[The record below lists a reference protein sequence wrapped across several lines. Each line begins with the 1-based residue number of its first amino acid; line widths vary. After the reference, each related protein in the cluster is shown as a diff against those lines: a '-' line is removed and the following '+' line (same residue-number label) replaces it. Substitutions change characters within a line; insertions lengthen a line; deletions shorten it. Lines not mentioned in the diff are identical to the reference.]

1 MNNENHP
8 WISEETLEIVDER
21 RTIKGRILEASCD
34 VHKTT
39 LKEVYKQLD
48 KQVRRAVCKDKRE
61 FVTLASQADEA
72 ARNYNMRDL
81 YSITNKLV
89 GKHVKSKDGN
99 LNVQDIEIEGRWV
112 EHLSSVLNQPP
123 PQIEANIPTANER
136 LQINCDP
143 PTETE
148 VKNAIKSNSFEGK
161 ALHLF

>member
-1 MNNENHP
+1 M
-8 WISEETLEIVDER
+8 
-21 RTIKGRILEASCD
+21 
-34 VHKTT
+34 HK
-39 LKEVYKQLD
+39 ELD
-48 KQVRRAVCKDKRE
+48 KQVRRAVRKDKRE
-61 FVTLASQADEA
+61 FVNRLASQADEA
-72 ARNYNMRDL
+72 ARKYNMRDL

-89 GKHVKSKDGN
+89 GKKSGTVGKHVKSKDGN
-99 LNVQDIEIEGRWV
+99 LLVQDQEIEARWV